1 MYNYPLT
8 HATAALRDMRAT
20 AGLTQP
26 ELARRLG
33 RFQQS
38 ISRHERDGY
47 HVSTDT
53 IRAVADA
60 CGFSVT
66 LVVERRKK

>member
-1 MYNYPLT
+1 MNNYPLT
-8 HATAALRDMRAT
+8 HAPAMLRDMRTT

-38 ISRHERDGY
+38 VSRHERDGY

-53 IRAVADA
+53 IRAVADV
-60 CGFSVT
+60 CGVNVT
-66 LVVERRKK
+66 LVTEKR